1 MEASI
6 STSPPNTCG
15 AASSS
20 PATCKPFSSRVIL
33 DPDGCLAQDTREK
46 LKALNLK
53 FDDVFN
59 PSISNTMVQ
68 AAKLR
73 PLSTLASP
81 FLFSEKAGFPSTT
94 GTPLRNYKT
103 SLMSSKLSASLQ
115 KPEQVN
121 VHVEYLKTSF
131 LVKKPN
137 GGSRIVTTFGEVAQY
152 SKPQPSLIPNDD
164 GVLREIGKW
173 RYLVITDLLKS
184 FYQIPLA
191 HSSMK
196 YCGAVTSAFTLVPPW
211 ECLGP
216 KLSLKN

>member
-1 MEASI
+1 M
-6 STSPPNTCG
+6 
-15 AASSS
+15 
-20 PATCKPFSSRVIL
+20 IL
-33 DPDGCLAQDTREK
+33 DPDGCLDQDTHEK

-59 PSISNTMVQ
+59 PFISNTMVQ

-73 PLSTLASP
+73 PLSTLAPP

-103 SLMSSKLSASLQ
+103 SLMSSKLPPSLQ

-137 GGSRIVTTFGEVAQY
+137 GGSRIVTSFGEVAQY
-152 SKPQPSLIPNDD
+152 SKPQPSLMPNID
-164 GVLREIGKW
+164 GVLRAIGNGGTW
-173 RYLVITDLLKS
+173 
-184 FYQIPLA
+184 
-191 HSSMK
+191 
-196 YCGAVTSAFTLVPPW
+196 
-211 ECLGP
+211 
-216 KLSLKN
+216 LSLICRSLSIRFPWPIHL